1 MQESWAYMHITY
13 RITTCTYT
21 KLIHIHSRGFM
32 HMGLA
37 KSDAC
42 WFTRGLWDSLC
53 CSTYPFSR
61 QNHISTKQQGPH
73 QWVNACAKGNI
84 STFARECP
92 GASYWSSFTIEI
104 GSLEEMAGSFPLGN
118 PPFSPCFSTLFQTEM
133 EDFTKTH
140 QEALGLQFLQL
151 ASGKLTD
158 SYGKGPVKTWTS
170 TQTRT
175 QAVIPYS
182 CWQNLE
188 QHPFCCHHISILTL
202 IFLVKMVIFVLVCAG

>member
-1 MQESWAYMHITY
+1 M
-13 RITTCTYT
+13 
-21 KLIHIHSRGFM
+21 LIHPWIMGFTM
-32 HMGLA
+32 L
-37 KSDAC
+37 
-42 WFTRGLWDSLC
+42 F
-53 CSTYPFSR
+53 
-61 QNHISTKQQGPH
+61 HISFFQTKPYLYKATRPTSVGE
-73 QWVNACAKGNI
+73 NACAKGNI

>member
-1 MQESWAYMHITY
+1 M
-13 RITTCTYT
+13 
-21 KLIHIHSRGFM
+21 LF
-32 HMGLA
+32 
-37 KSDAC
+37 
-42 WFTRGLWDSLC
+42 
-53 CSTYPFSR
+53 
-61 QNHISTKQQGPH
+61 HISFFQTKPYLYKATRPTSVGE
-73 QWVNACAKGNI
+73 NACAKGNI

-202 IFLVKMVIFVLVCAG
+202 IFLVKMVIFVLVWYVLVKWWFLCHGDGIIPDPPGKWSVSHQPPLFSTCPKLAVLMDHLGIP